1 MPPNKPPIEKLTSGF
16 LANTF
21 NTLSSHVIFK
31 VREGVSERWGISER
45 WGVSEHSVDN
55 LPFLKGTL
63 TPKQRWRVQ
72 VSMYASLFLL
82 RKSDVPLRNG
92 SCQLSVR
99 KHSTVWKPLPYLMQ
113 IYINYYT
120 PCFHL
125 FIKSL

>member
-21 NTLSSHVIFK
+21 DTLSSHVIFK
-31 VREGVSERWGISER
+31 VREGVSER

-55 LPFLKGTL
+55 LPFLKGTS

-72 VSMYASLFLL
+72 VCMHLFLL

-92 SCQLSVR
+92 SCQLSAR
-99 KHSTVWKPLPYLMQ
+99 KHPTVWKPPPLPYVKVHQLL
-113 IYINYYT
+113 YT
-120 PCFHL
+120 TFHL
-125 FIKSL
+125 FIKSLWTSLVYD